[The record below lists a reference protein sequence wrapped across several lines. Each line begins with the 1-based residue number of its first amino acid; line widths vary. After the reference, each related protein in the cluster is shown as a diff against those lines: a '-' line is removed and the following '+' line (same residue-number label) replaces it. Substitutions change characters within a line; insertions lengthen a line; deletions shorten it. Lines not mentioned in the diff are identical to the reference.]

1 MEEFKVHILISLLIQ
16 MKNLI
21 SWQSKRIKRMVRSYL
36 AAEALAMLDGIDSV
50 LYIAALLN
58 ELINYKLEQK
68 ILIHYVINNNF
79 VML

>member
-1 MEEFKVHILISLLIQ
+1 

-58 ELINYKLEQK
+58 LLKLINYKLEQK

>member
-1 MEEFKVHILISLLIQ
+1 MHILISLLIQ

-36 AAEALAMLDGIDSV
+36 AAEALAVLDGIDSV

>member
-1 MEEFKVHILISLLIQ
+1 MHILISLLIQ

-50 LYIAALLN
+50 LYIATLLN

>member
-21 SWQSKRIKRMVRSYL
+21 SWQSKRIKRMVRRYL
-36 AAEALAMLDGIDSV
+36 AAEALVMLDGIDSV

>member
-1 MEEFKVHILISLLIQ
+1 

>member
-1 MEEFKVHILISLLIQ
+1 MHILISLLIQ

>member
-1 MEEFKVHILISLLIQ
+1 MHILISLLIQ

-58 ELINYKLEQK
+58 LLKLINYKLEQK